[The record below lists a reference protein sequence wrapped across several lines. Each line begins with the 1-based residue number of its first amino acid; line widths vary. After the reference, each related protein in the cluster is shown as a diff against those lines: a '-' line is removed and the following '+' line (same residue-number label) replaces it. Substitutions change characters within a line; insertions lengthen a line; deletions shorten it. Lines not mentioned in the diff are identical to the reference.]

1 MKRKYLVL
9 IISSLM
15 LVSNLNVFANNNE
28 NKTVVNEIETTKYN
42 FEFINDITVE
52 GREALSFD
60 KALEMAYKNSTAL
73 KKNAKDQELN
83 EEEREKIGTSA
94 IYSTSEDSLS
104 NIIALLDANLTYKS
118 TLLSDKMQRIEIENA
133 LKSSFISIINAEREN
148 QISQMNLE
156 IQQEELQ
163 TAAAKMRL
171 GMITEQEY
179 LEKKNSYEKNK
190 ADLEANIKSVDDAY
204 ATLNTTIGGDPDKKY
219 ILYIEPEMTEFTV
232 TSTIENYANYMIAQ
246 DLQVESKNISLES
259 AQNQLDA
266 YLINQNGTYKS
277 LKYAL
282 QNQSL
287 SLADYKKELYN
298 KIISKYNDV
307 KSLEESYKVAL
318 NDYEIEKKNFDIL
331 EKKNELG
338 MITDLELKQA
348 KASLAEKESELLKTQ
363 FDHMLLVDTLENT
376 SLL

>member
-1 MKRKYLVL
+1 
-9 IISSLM
+9 
-15 LVSNLNVFANNNE
+15 
-28 NKTVVNEIETTKYN
+28 
-42 FEFINDITVE
+42 
-52 GREALSFD
+52 
-60 KALEMAYKNSTAL
+60 
-73 KKNAKDQELN
+73 
-83 EEEREKIGTSA
+83 
-94 IYSTSEDSLS
+94 
-104 NIIALLDANLTYKS
+104 
-118 TLLSDKMQRIEIENA
+118 
-133 LKSSFISIINAEREN
+133 
-148 QISQMNLE
+148 
-156 IQQEELQ
+156 
-163 TAAAKMRL
+163 
-171 GMITEQEY
+171 
-179 LEKKNSYEKNK
+179 
-190 ADLEANIKSVDDAY
+190 
-204 ATLNTTIGGDPDKKY
+204 
-219 ILYIEPEMTEFTV
+219 MTEFTV

-246 DLQVESKNISLES
+246 DLKVESKNISLES
-259 AQNQLDA
+259 AKNQLDA

-318 NDYEIEKKNFDIL
+318 NDYEVEKKNFDIL

-348 KASLAEKESELLKTQ
+348 KASLAEKESALLKTQ